1 MRAAGRR
8 WALGL
13 GLVLLAGACTRGTP
27 SPTAASPPT
36 PEAASPVPEEPLY
49 VMLLWHQHQ
58 PRYPKDEAG
67 IVTRPWVRLHAAK
80 DYLDMAALVEEFP
93 ELRVSFNLTPVLM
106 QQLEELSRG
115 TKDVYWAMTELP
127 ADQLD
132 PDQRSFILERFFD
145 INPKI
150 VARFPRY
157 QELAA
162 LRAEQ
167 GAEAFGETEL
177 RDLQVFFNL
186 AWTDPGFLAQ
196 EPLATLVEKGRDFTE
211 DDKQVVLAEHQR
223 IAAEVLPLHA
233 RLWEEGKIEM
243 TTTPLAHPILPL
255 LADTNLALEG
265 DPAAL
270 LPEERFREVPDATA
284 QVQGGLAEAGRLLGR
299 KPVGMWPAEG
309 AVAQDVMS
317 LFSREGVEWV
327 ATGEDVLAPSLG
339 IGSFARDE
347 ADTVEEAD
355 LLYRPWAAQLQRN
368 PPVAMFFRDRVLSD
382 LIGFQYSGMEGRAA
396 AADFMD
402 RLGRIRERL
411 AEQGSRGPHVV
422 SVIVDGEN
430 AWEHYPND
438 GKDFLRALYRN
449 LTETDWVRTVT
460 PSEYLER
467 FGDTVRPL
475 EEVFP
480 ASWFQPNLATWIGE
494 EEEATAWEYLYR
506 TRQALHEAERSGVHP
521 DVLAEALQ
529 AMYFAEGSDWFWW
542 YGSDQDSGDDAYFDR
557 AFREL
562 LGQVYDALGLDR
574 PAFVE
579 VPIIAAS
586 PVQADREPD
595 ELLAVQ
601 VDNRISPAEWA
612 PAGLYEAP
620 GQEEPVDRVH
630 FGFSKENLYLRVD
643 FAEPILAEGQ
653 VGFDVYLGVPSGEEP
668 RPTSVRGSLL
678 GFGAT
683 HLVRWGRAEPLQACL
698 AVRLPPLGTNEPP
711 RECAPIEAGFDGRSV
726 ELAVALSWLGAVE
739 VGDRLPFR
747 VIGSDLV
754 TDAQVFP
761 AGGPGLIQVPDI
773 SNVEVFLE
781 VADPEG
787 DDHGPGSYTY
797 PTDPVFL
804 PGSYDLVGFQA
815 GVSGQDLV
823 LRFQL
828 AAPIRNPWGSPN
840 GLAVQTFDVY
850 VDQDPGA
857 GTGARLLLPGR
868 NAALPPEHGWEYGIT
883 VEGWE
888 PAVYVAGP
896 EGGPEETRPTL
907 RVVVLGDQGT
917 VIVRVP
923 LETLE
928 GGDPSIW
935 GYAVALLSQ
944 EGFPSSGVRRVR
956 DVNPTAEQYRGGGAP
971 PDANHTRIFD
981 VLWPEPGRQ
990 EELLADYRSTQ
1001 GSLEGLEPDDFPK
1014 VPLVTGN

>member
-1 MRAAGRR
+1 MMAVVRR

-13 GLVLLAGACTRGTP
+13 VLVLLAGACTRGTP
-27 SPTAASPPT
+27 SPTAASAPS
-36 PEAASPVPEEPLY
+36 PEAASPIPEEPLY
-49 VMLLWHQHQ
+49 LMLLWHQHQ
-58 PRYPKDEAG
+58 PRYPKDAAG
-67 IVTRPWVRLHAAK
+67 VVTRPWVRLHAAK

-106 QQLEELSRG
+106 QQLEEVSRG
-115 TKDVYWAMTELP
+115 TKDVYWTMTEVP

-132 PDQRSFILERFFD
+132 PDQRSFIQQRFFD

-150 VARFPRY
+150 VSRFPRY
-157 QELAA
+157 QELAD
-162 LRAEQ
+162 LNAEQ
-167 GAEAFGETEL
+167 GAEAFGEAEL
-177 RDLQVFFNL
+177 RDLQVLFNL
-186 AWTDPGFLAQ
+186 GWTDPGFLAQ
-196 EPLATLVEKGRDFTE
+196 EPLATLVEKARDFTE
-211 DDKQVVLAEHQR
+211 DDKRVVLAEHQR
-223 IAAEVLPLHA
+223 IAGEVLPLHA
-233 RLWEEGKIEM
+233 RLWEEGRIEV

-255 LADTNLALEG
+255 LADTNLAGEG

-270 LPEERFREVPDATA
+270 LPQERFREVPDATA

-309 AVAQDVMS
+309 AVAQEVMS

-339 IGSFARDE
+339 IGSFARDA

-382 LIGFQYSGMEGRAA
+382 LIGFQYSGMEAEAA

-402 RLGRIRERL
+402 RLDRIRARL
-411 AEQGSRGPHVV
+411 AEQGSGGPHVV

-449 LTETDWVRTVT
+449 LSETDWVRTVT

-467 FGDTVRPL
+467 FRDTVRPL
-475 EEVFP
+475 EDVFP
-480 ASWFQPNLATWIGE
+480 ASWFQPNFATWIGE
-494 EEEATAWEYLYR
+494 GEEATAWEYLYR
-506 TRQALHEAERSGVHP
+506 TRQALHEAERSGAHP
-521 DVLAEALQ
+521 DVLAQALQ

-562 LGQVYDALGLDR
+562 LGQVYDALGLER

-586 PVQADREPD
+586 PVQAEREPD
-595 ELLAVQ
+595 ELLAVR
-601 VDNRISPAEWA
+601 VDNRISPAEWSS
-612 PAGLYEAP
+612 AGLYEAP
-620 GQEEPVDRVH
+620 GQEELVERVH
-630 FGFSKENLYLRVD
+630 YGFSRENLYLRVD
-643 FAEPILAEGQ
+643 FSESVLAEGQ
-653 VGFDVYLGVPSGEEP
+653 VGFDVYLGLPSGEEP

-683 HLVRWGRAEPLQACL
+683 HLVRWARAEPLQACL
-698 AVRLPPLGTNEPP
+698 AGRLPPLGTNEPP

-726 ELAVALSWLGAVE
+726 EVAVALESLTEVE
-739 VGDRLPFR
+739 VGDRIPFR

-754 TDAQVFP
+754 RDAQVFP
-761 AGGPGLIQVPDI
+761 VGGPGLIQVPDI
-773 SNVEVFLE
+773 SDVEVFLE
-781 VADPEG
+781 MTDPEG

-804 PGSYDLVGFQA
+804 PGSFDLVGFQA

-823 LRFQL
+823 LRFQV

-850 VDQDPGA
+850 IDRDPGA
-857 GTGARLLLPGR
+857 ATGARLLLPGR

-896 EGGPEETRPTL
+896 EGGLEETRPTL
-907 RVVVLGDQGT
+907 RVVVLGDKGT
-917 VIVRVP
+917 AIVRVP
-923 LETLE
+923 LETLG
-928 GGDPSIW
+928 GGDPFTW

-956 DVNPTAEQYRGGGAP
+956 DVNPTAEQYRGGGAHS
-971 PDANHTRIFD
+971 DASHTRIFD
-981 VLWPEPGRQ
+981 LLWPEPGRQ
-990 EELLADYRSTQ
+990 EELLGDYRSTQ
-1001 GSLEGLEPDDFPK
+1001 GSLEGLAPDDFPK
-1014 VPLVTGN
+1014 VPLVTGE